1 MDFEAAA
8 PVAAQFFGNPT
19 IAHEKVNPLE
29 GGGTKP

>member
-1 MDFEAAA
+1 MFVPAA
-8 PVAAQFFGNPT
+8 PNAAQVFGNLT